1 MAMDQAEDSKPSQ
14 FLALP
19 SHAEGGSDAA
29 SEGKP
34 WAVSGTRLALAFLN
48 PKAFHVPKG
57 I

>member
-14 FLALP
+14 FLALS
-19 SHAEGGSDAA
+19 SHAEGGSDVA
-29 SEGKP
+29 SEGEP
-34 WAVSGTRLALAFLN
+34 WAMNGTRLALAFLN